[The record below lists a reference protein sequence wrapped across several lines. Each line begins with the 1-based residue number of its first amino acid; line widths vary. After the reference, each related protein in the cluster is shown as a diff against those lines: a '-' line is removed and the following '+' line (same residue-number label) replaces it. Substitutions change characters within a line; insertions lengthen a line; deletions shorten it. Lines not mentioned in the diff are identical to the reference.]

1 MSAGYTLEELLI
13 ARMAREYRGNA
24 IGVGATILSDLSAR
38 LARVLWVPDMFLMT
52 ASRGAADPD
61 ASAKSLCD
69 EWVLDRTS
77 RMSLDWVEMF
87 HLVAHN
93 RLQIWLGAVQ
103 IDRLGASNISVLG
116 SWDKPKVQMVGARGV
131 PDDLWGC
138 ERLCYHMRRQTTRSF
153 VEQVDFVCSFG
164 YGERREQFGARAA
177 KPGMVVSDLGV
188 YDFDPSGGGM
198 RIVSLH
204 PGVRFE
210 DVQKRT
216 GFPLTRPSGVMA
228 VTAEPTAQELHVI
241 REVID
246 PHGIRRLDGDGTDT
260 LLMELWQQ
268 ELERAGVSAA
278 N

>member
-1 MSAGYTLEELLI
+1 MSADYTLEELLI

-52 ASRGAADPD
+52 ASRGSADPD
-61 ASAKSLCD
+61 PSPKSLCD

-164 YGERREQFGARAA
+164 YGEQREKWGAHAA
-177 KPGMVVSDLGV
+177 KPGIVVSDLGV
-188 YDFDPSGGGM
+188 YDFDPITGM

-204 PGVRFE
+204 PGVSFDE
-210 DVQKRT
+210 AQKRT
-216 GFPLTRPSGVMA
+216 GFSLARPSGTIA
-228 VTAEPTAQELHVI
+228 VTAGPSTEELRVI

-260 LLMELWQQ
+260 LLMELWQE
-268 ELERAGVSAA
+268 ELGRAGAA
-278 N
+278 TAK

>member
-1 MSAGYTLEELLI
+1 
-13 ARMAREYRGNA
+13 
-24 IGVGATILSDLSAR
+24 
-38 LARVLWVPDMFLMT
+38 
-52 ASRGAADPD
+52 
-61 ASAKSLCD
+61 
-69 EWVLDRTS
+69 
-77 RMSLDWVEMF
+77 
-87 HLVAHN
+87 
-93 RLQIWLGAVQ
+93 
-103 IDRLGASNISVLG
+103 
-116 SWDKPKVQMVGARGV
+116 
-131 PDDLWGC
+131 
-138 ERLCYHMRRQTTRSF
+138 
-153 VEQVDFVCSFG
+153 
-164 YGERREQFGARAA
+164 
-177 KPGMVVSDLGV
+177 MVVSDLGV

-204 PGVRFE
+204 PGVSFE

-216 GFPLTRPSGVMA
+216 GFPLPRPSGGMA